1 MADKLA
7 TYRQQLAQVEAAI
20 AQDPD
25 NQEWT
30 KLRNDLLEVIE
41 LTSEL
46 AQVKASTGSSKDHEL
61 KTYSVGEKCQAIF
74 EQDGSWYNAKIVA
87 LAEDGYFVTFLGYG
101 NTAQVDF
108 NEVRPYQRPDTS
120 SWTSG
125 TEVSAVFSG
134 DGRWYDATVVD
145 VKASTAIV
153 SWKGED
159 ERAEV
164 EIDYVKV
171 KVATMVDKKRE
182 EEKARAEEARRCQRS
197 SRSFRGT
204 AKTSLRR
211 RSASSRCSSGRKRKR
226 RSSSRGRTD
235 GLAGKGSPRRT
246 RPPPRP
252 RIITTPTGTRREIT
266 ASSPRASRWRSIRHT
281 WCERGLDSTTPA
293 TGPIATTRARL
304 HVSIS

>member
-182 EEKARAEEARRCQRS
+182 EEKARAEEEAQGGEKVPKKLEILPGDSEDVIEKKKRKLKMFKRQEKKEKEQQQGEDRRTSWQG
-197 SRSFRGT
+197 FTKKNKTT
-204 AKTSLRR
+204 AKAKNHHDPHWDPTRDH
-211 RSASSRCSSGRKRKR
+211 GE
-226 RSSSRGRTD
+226 
-235 GLAGKGSPRRT
+235 LAARQQMEKYST
-246 RPPPRP
+246 YLV
-252 RIITTPTGTRREIT
+252 REG
-266 ASSPRASRWRSIRHT
+266 A
-281 WCERGLDSTTPA
+281 
-293 TGPIATTRARL
+293 
-304 HVSIS
+304 